1 MSTQKVLG
9 AIAEELTPHAGATVE
24 YESMKGS
31 DALGDHQVA
40 VLLGSQHYSDQV
52 PELWGLVAGESPGR
66 DGTKGS
72 GLDYGTDVANAYLRY
87 MREDHVMQGILRAG
101 RNDETTVVFAHT
113 SALRDDLPVEARGAL
128 VSAHSKG
135 TLQVVEAAAAFGGRF
150 TAPDVAD
157 AIAGDG
163 VGLRQV
169 QNVLSDLRESG
180 YVEVRESGD
189 RGRAY
194 GYGDVEDP
202 GKAEVS
208 LPEVAATG
216 ENEIS
221 AMNSYSWDFV
231 LDAPGGTRHGPPT
244 TERPTI
250 PASTAATPASSGAGP
265 PG

>member
-1 MSTQKVLG
+1 
-9 AIAEELTPHAGATVE
+9 
-24 YESMKGS
+24 MKGS

-40 VLLGSQHYSDQV
+40 VLLGSQHYGDGA
-52 PELWGLVAGESPGR
+52 PEMWGLVAGESPGR

-72 GLDYGTDVANAYLRY
+72 GLDYGTDVANAFLRY

-157 AIAGDG
+157 AIAEDG

-169 QNVLSDLRESG
+169 QNVLSDLRDSG
-180 YVEVRESGD
+180 YVEVCETGD

-202 GKAEVS
+202 GEAEVS
-208 LPEVAATG
+208 LPDVPGG
-216 ENEIS
+216 ENEIPT
-221 AMNSYSWDFV
+221 MNSYSWNFV
-231 LDAPGGTRHGPPT
+231 LGDPEAARHGPPPA
-244 TERPTI
+244 ERPTI
-250 PASTAATPASSGAGP
+250 PASTTTTPAASGAGP